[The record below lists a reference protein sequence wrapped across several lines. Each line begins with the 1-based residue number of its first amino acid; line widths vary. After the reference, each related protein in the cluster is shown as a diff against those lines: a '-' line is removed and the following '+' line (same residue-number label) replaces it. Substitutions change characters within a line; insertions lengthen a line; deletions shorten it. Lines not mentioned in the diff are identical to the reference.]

1 MREVLTLTHAWQQAL
16 DGESL
21 ARLHAQALELDV
33 RNGAARAQAVKA
45 SVLQELTDLACVAVG
60 SLLTPS
66 GADNPPDSLVGE
78 LSRSVQNH
86 LHQTVD
92 RTLATLDAERTNP
105 ASHPLAAWENW
116 LALREAVDD
125 FEQRLGQDAL
135 KTLWYS
141 RIRDRI
147 WSWAYREWTGRSE
160 HPGWAMSIVFDWIAD
175 QADVLG
181 DLPAAAINRELHPA
195 RPPPRETGG
204 GGDDW
209 VN

>member
-1 MREVLTLTHAWQQAL
+1 MQEVGGSNGTFSDDYTTLTVWPK
-16 DGESL
+16 S
-21 ARLHAQALELDV
+21 
-33 RNGAARAQAVKA
+33 
-45 SVLQELTDLACVAVG
+45 
-60 SLLTPS
+60 S
-66 GADNPPDSLVGE
+66 G
-78 LSRSVQNH
+78 R
-86 LHQTVD
+86 
-92 RTLATLDAERTNP
+92 
-105 ASHPLAAWENW
+105 
-116 LALREAVDD
+116 DD